1 MLICDELKKI
11 MFHAVHLEHL
21 ILLFFGEFFEFQK
34 LSRSIKPGIKLKIFA
49 LNKRWSDTHWE
60 VVKTRAYPLKE
71 KHHRLLS
78 IFFKPEKLT
87 EISV

>member
-60 VVKTRAYPLKE
+60 VVKTRAYPLNTVKIRFLTPIKTVGE
-71 KHHRLLS
+71 K
-78 IFFKPEKLT
+78 
-87 EISV
+87 